1 MTEGSV
7 SRDCACTLKS
17 HSGGAGA
24 TEHRP
29 ALLRAQTPPGTL
41 VGGGLPPKCAL
52 GAKQA
57 VQLGLSRDAELS
69 LVLGWWSH
77 LPVSVGVKSSCDLS
91 FACLQPLNRTAFK
104 VKPRRTHML

>member
-7 SRDCACTLKS
+7 SRDRVCTLKS
-17 HSGGAGA
+17 HSGRGGA
-24 TEHRP
+24 TGHPP

-52 GAKQA
+52 GTKQA
-57 VQLGLSRDAELS
+57 LQLGLSRDAELF
-69 LVLGWWSH
+69 LVLSWWSH

-91 FACLQPLNRTAFK
+91 FACFTASKSYRF
-104 VKPRRTHML
+104 